1 MNLVKLNPARS
12 LYNWGDNL
20 FEDFLNNDRLL
31 SHTRDG
37 WCPAVDI
44 TEDDDKYHVRMEL
57 PGVIKDDVKISFTE
71 DVLHVSGEKKSEINE
86 EQKNYHHY
94 ERRYGKFERAFRIHS
109 DVIDDKIEATFKD
122 GVLNIE
128 LPKAEIAKP
137 KLIEVKVK

>member
-31 SHTRDG
+31 NHTRDG

-57 PGVIKDDVKISFTE
+57 PGVTKDDVKISFTD
-71 DVLHVSGEKKSEINE
+71 DVLHVSGEKKNEKNE

-109 DVIDDKIEATFKD
+109 DVIDDKIEATFND

-137 KLIEVKVK
+137 TQIEVKVK

>member
-20 FEDFLNNDRLL
+20 FEGFLNNDRLL
-31 SHTRDG
+31 NHTRDG

-57 PGVIKDDVKISFTE
+57 PGVTKDDVKISFTE
-71 DVLHVSGEKKSEINE
+71 DVLHVSGEKKSEKNE

-137 KLIEVKVK
+137 KQIEVKVK

>member
-31 SHTRDG
+31 NHTRDG

-57 PGVIKDDVKISFTE
+57 PGVTKDDVKISFTE
-71 DVLHVSGEKKSEINE
+71 DVLHVSGEKKSEKNE

-137 KLIEVKVK
+137 KQIEVKVK

>member
-31 SHTRDG
+31 NQTRDG

-57 PGVIKDDVKISFTE
+57 PGVTKDDVKISFTD
-71 DVLHVSGEKKSEINE
+71 DVLHVSGEKKNEKNE

-137 KLIEVKVK
+137 KQIEVKVK

>member
-31 SHTRDG
+31 NHTRDG

-57 PGVIKDDVKISFTE
+57 PGVTKDDVKISFTD
-71 DVLHVSGEKKSEINE
+71 DVLHVSGEKKNEKNE

-137 KLIEVKVK
+137 KQIEVKVK

>member
-1 MNLVKLNPARS
+1 MTLVKLNPARN
-12 LYNWGDNL
+12 LYNWGDNF
-20 FEDFLNNDRLL
+20 FENFLNNDRFLN
-31 SHTRDG
+31 HTRDG

-44 TEDDDKYHVRMEL
+44 TEDDDNYHVRMEL
-57 PGVIKDDVKISFTE
+57 PGVTKDEVKISFA
-71 DVLHVSGEKKSEINE
+71 DNVLRVSGEKKSEKKE

-137 KLIEVKVK
+137 KQIEVKVK